1 MSSQIT
7 NGDEESYATIGQRR
21 SKKRSKEP
29 KKEINNLTK
38 HQEWVQ
44 NFSRAAHAN
53 KKHQAA
59 SQPAE
64 KQTENALQENT
75 KNHS

>member
-53 KKHQAA
+53 KKTPGGKSTRRKTNRKRTSRKH
-59 SQPAE
+59 
-64 KQTENALQENT
+64 
-75 KNHS
+75 KNRS